1 MNYLTNIAIV
11 ARRIIFSNI
20 VLEILVLFITNFAD
34 MYEYYGE
41 YYDVYFSLKISQN

>member
-34 MYEYYGE
+34 MYITGNIMTHI
-41 YYDVYFSLKISQN
+41 FR